1 MCSLN
6 ESNTSPSR
14 DDRLAQFCARVI
26 IVFVILIL
34 PTSVSLAQDQQPEG
48 PVYIVQEGDSL
59 WGIAAR
65 FGLTLDELSQ
75 ANGIT
80 DPNQLA
86 LGARLVIPGF
96 EGVTG
101 VLSTESVQFGET
113 LESLSRRYQTPV
125 DTLVRLNRITS
136 PAEIYAGAT
145 LIVPVNE
152 DPIVPAQR
160 ASLAEGQSLLELA
173 VQQGANPWAI
183 AHNNELNGPVEALP
197 GDVLR
202 TSGEDDN
209 GPGALPGAIYS
220 IQLKPAPL
228 IQGKAA
234 IVQVQGAPGLNLS
247 GSFVDHD
254 LNFFSL
260 ADGNYVAL
268 QGIHALLDPG
278 LYPLTLKGSLPDGT
292 PLGFTQLV
300 FVKDGGYPFDPPLT
314 VPPETFDP
322 AVTKPEDAQWFAL
335 AAPITPEKYWQG
347 EFHSPTPPEYSDCFT
362 SWFGDRRS
370 YNGSP
375 YDYFHSGLDFCTG
388 SGPNILAAAA
398 GKVVFAGPL
407 TVRGN
412 ATMIDHGW
420 GVYTAY
426 MHQSK
431 QFVQVGEMVEAGQ
444 VIGASGGTGRA
455 QGPHLHFEVLV
466 GGVQVDPEDWLS
478 QVFP

>member
-1 MCSLN
+1 MNKSK
-6 ESNTSPSR
+6 SNIYQ
-14 DDRLAQFCARVI
+14 LAGPVR
-26 IVFVILIL
+26 ILACLAAAIL
-34 PTSVSLAQDQQPEG
+34 VLLPISSISLAQEQQPDG

-59 WGIAAR
+59 WDIAAR
-65 FGLTLDELSQ
+65 FGLSLDELSQ
-75 ANGIT
+75 ANGIS

-96 EGVTG
+96 EGVSG
-101 VLSTESVQFGET
+101 VLTTEQVNFGET
-113 LESLSRRYQTPV
+113 LTSLSRRYQTPAN
-125 DTLVRLNRITS
+125 TLIKLNQITS
-136 PAEIYAGAT
+136 PAEIFAGID
-145 LIVPVNE
+145 LIVPVPE
-152 DPIVPAQR
+152 SQGSAGR
-160 ASLAEGQSLLELA
+160 RSSLAFGQSLLELA
-173 VQQGANPWAI
+173 VSQNANPWTIVSKNSLENTVTAI
-183 AHNNELNGPVEALP
+183 P

-202 TSGEDDN
+202 APGEDDD
-209 GPGALPGAIYS
+209 GPGALPEAIAS
-220 IQLKPAPL
+220 IQLKPSTL
-228 IQGKAA
+228 VQGKAA
-234 IVQVQGAPGLNLS
+234 VIQVQGSTGLNLS
-247 GSFVDHD
+247 GSFVDHE
-254 LNFFSL
+254 LNFFPHAES
-260 ADGNYVAL
+260 GYVAL
-268 QGIHALLDPG
+268 QGVHAMLEPG
-278 LYPLTLKGSLPDGT
+278 LYSLTLEGTLADGT

-300 FVKDGGYPFDPPLT
+300 NIREGGYPYDPPLT

-335 AAPITPEKYWQG
+335 AAPVTAEKYWQDV
-347 EFHSPTPPEYSDCFT
+347 FHSPTPPEFSNCFT

-426 MHQSK
+426 MHQSEI
-431 QFVQVGEMVEAGQ
+431 FVQAGEMVQAGQ
-444 VIGASGGTGRA
+444 VIGISGGTGRV

-466 GGVQVDPEDWLS
+466 GGVQVDPEDWLATS
-478 QVFP
+478 FP